1 VSLAAL
7 ALLAL
12 LVIPTAAQ
20 TPTPTVTPGSP
31 AATGSPEATPTPD
44 PAATPFATPRVPPC
58 PNPTPGPTP
67 PPTPTP
73 AQPAVAPSPAPSMA
87 PNLCPAVP
95 HGVDP
100 FSLLAWLFTP
110 LFQALFL
117 GLVVAYRILGDIGLA
132 IIVLTLVLRLLM
144 FPVFRRQIVSQRRMQ
159 LLQPEIAA
167 LRTKYKGD
175 RQKIQEETM
184 RLYRERGVSLFGC
197 LPLLLT
203 IVPLFALYSVF
214 SSGLTAPDISSM
226 LNVLGVHVVDVPCQD
241 PANALHPCIN
251 TTVHWLGNLD
261 ASRPRVEIPL
271 GITVFGIPLGLSLLA
286 IASAL
291 LQLVQ
296 TRMMAP
302 QTNDPQV
309 IAQQR
314 IFLILP
320 FISIFYGTILPAGL
334 FIYWIVTTIFSIV
347 QQYLI
352 AGWGSLFPFFGWNP
366 SFARDHRP
374 RFAPTIDPLPAPAT
388 ASPGPAPRRTSSSDR
403 AAGTVRPAKGRG
415 RTSRR
420 GRRR

>member
-1 VSLAAL
+1 VT
-7 ALLAL
+7 
-12 LVIPTAAQ
+12 LVVPAAAQ
-20 TPTPTVTPGSP
+20 TPTPSVAPASPG
-31 AATGSPEATPTPD
+31 ATGSPGSTPTPD
-44 PAATPFATPRVPPC
+44 PAATPFATPRIPPC
-58 PNPTPGPTP
+58 PNPETT
-67 PPTPTP
+67 
-73 AQPAVAPSPAPSMA
+73 AAPSAAESPALPALTPSPVPSMA

-95 HGVDP
+95 KGVDP

-117 GLVVAYRILGDIGLA
+117 GLAVSYRILGDIGLA

-175 RQKIQEETM
+175 RQKVQAETM
-184 RLYRERGVSLFGC
+184 RLYKERGVSLFGC

-226 LNVLGVHVVDVPCQD
+226 LSVLGVRVVDVPCQD
-241 PANALHPCIN
+241 PANALQPCIN
-251 TTVHWLGNLD
+251 TTVHWLGDLD
-261 ASRPRVEIPL
+261 ASKPRVEVPL
-271 GITVFGIPLGLSLLA
+271 GISIFGIPLGLSLLA
-286 IASAL
+286 LASAF
-291 LQLVQ
+291 LQLIQ

-302 QTNDPQV
+302 QSNDPQIV
-309 IAQQR
+309 AQQR
-314 IFLILP
+314 IFLVLP
-320 FISIFYGTILPAGL
+320 VISIFYGTILPAGL

-352 AGWGSLFPFFGWNP
+352 AGWGSLFPLFGWNP

-374 RFAPTIDPLPAPAT
+374 RFAPTIDPLPVPAT
-388 ASPGPAPRRTSSSDR
+388 ATDAAPRRTSSSDR

>member
-1 VSLAAL
+1 VSAAAL
-7 ALLAL
+7 ALLVV
-12 LVIPTAAQ
+12 LVMPAAAQ
-20 TPTPTVTPGSP
+20 TPTPSIAPGSPTASGSP
-31 AATGSPEATPTPD
+31 AAAPTPD

-58 PNPTPGPTP
+58 PNPTASAAP
-67 PPTPTP
+67 PATPTP
-73 AQPAVAPSPAPSMA
+73 AQAAVTPSPAPTMA

-95 HGVDP
+95 QGVDA
-100 FSLLAWLFTP
+100 LAWLFTP
-110 LFQALFL
+110 IFQALFL
-117 GLVVAYRILGDIGLA
+117 GLAVSYRILGDIGLA

-144 FPVFRRQIVSQRRMQ
+144 FPIFRRQIVSQRRMQ

-184 RLYRERGVSLFGC
+184 RLYKERGVSLFGC

-226 LNVLGVHVVDVPCQD
+226 LNVLGVRVVDVPCQD
-241 PANALHPCIN
+241 AANALQPCIDP
-251 TTVHWLGNLD
+251 TVRWLGDLD
-261 ASRPRVEIPL
+261 ASKPRVELPL
-271 GITVFGIPLGLSLLA
+271 GINIFGIPLGLSLLA
-286 IASAL
+286 IAAAF
-291 LQLVQ
+291 LQLIQ

-302 QTNDPQV
+302 QTTDPQV
-309 IAQQR
+309 QAQQR

-320 FISIFYGTILPAGL
+320 VISIFYGTILPAGL

-352 AGWGSLFPFFGWNP
+352 AGWGSLFPLFGWNP

-374 RFAPTIDPLPAPAT
+374 RFAPSIDPLPAAVT
-388 ASPGPAPRRTSSSDR
+388 SGPGPAPRRTSSTDR